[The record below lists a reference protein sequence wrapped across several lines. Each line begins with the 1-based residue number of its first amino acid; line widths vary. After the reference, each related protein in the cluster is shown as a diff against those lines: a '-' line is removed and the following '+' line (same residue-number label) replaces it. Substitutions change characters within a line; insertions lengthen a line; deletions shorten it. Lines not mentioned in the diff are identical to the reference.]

1 MVPCVKEETEE
12 EEEPSV
18 SPVTEELDD
27 SCFTETLAKIY
38 IKQHRYDKAL
48 EIIKKLSLNYPKKN
62 AYFADQIR
70 FLEKLIINALNQN
83 NKMYLLLVIL
93 MLIASVLMCFIVL
106 IQNSKGGGLASG
118 FSSSNQ
124 IMGVRKTTD
133 FLEKATW
140 TLAAVMVVF
149 SIVSAYTI
157 PSSTGKG
164 GDVILEQ
171 AQQEE
176 KTNPYNMPV
185 GTEAPQSEAPAATT
199 PAEAPAPA
207 AE

>member
-1 MVPCVKEETEE
+1 M
-12 EEEPSV
+12 
-18 SPVTEELDD
+18 
-27 SCFTETLAKIY
+27 Y
-38 IKQHRYDKAL
+38 
-48 EIIKKLSLNYPKKN
+48 SL
-62 AYFADQIR
+62 
-70 FLEKLIINALNQN
+70 LI
-83 NKMYLLLVIL
+83 IL

-118 FSSSNQ
+118 FSSSNA

-140 TLAAVMVVF
+140 TLAAAMVIF
-149 SIVSAYTI
+149 SVVAAYTV
-157 PSSTGKG
+157 PSASSKS

-185 GTEAPQSEAPAATT
+185 GTTAPQTESPAAAT
-199 PAEAPAPA
+199 PAPA
-207 AE
+207 ASDSAAN